1 LALAAAVLNLIRP
14 QLALFAIALMA
25 GGFGIVLYN
34 VALSAFAA
42 ALLVLSFA
50 RPVPA
55 EE

>member
-1 LALAAAVLNLIRP
+1 LAAAVLNLIRP
-14 QLALFAIALMA
+14 QLVLFAIALTA